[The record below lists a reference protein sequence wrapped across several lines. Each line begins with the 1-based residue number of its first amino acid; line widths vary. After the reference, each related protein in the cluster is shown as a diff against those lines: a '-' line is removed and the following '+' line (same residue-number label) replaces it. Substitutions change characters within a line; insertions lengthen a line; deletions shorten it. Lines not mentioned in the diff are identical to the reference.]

1 MNVRKI
7 INNRIQSLNN
17 HGFLNW
23 MPDKLNIK
31 LMYRLY
37 LGKKLDLKNPKTFNE
52 KLQWIK
58 LYDRKPEYT
67 VMADK
72 YLVRKHVADIIGEEY
87 LIPLLGVWDKAD
99 DIDFDALPNRF
110 VLKCNHDSGSVI
122 VCKDK
127 NKLNKEKTV
136 KFLAQKMKASG
147 CNHGREWP
155 YKNIPRKIIAEQ
167 YMEDD
172 GTHELRDY
180 KFHCFSGEPK
190 FVLVCTGRKSAEG
203 LREDFFDTEW
213 NHLEVQ
219 RPAHGNASFG
229 IECPEQLDQM
239 LQLSRKLAGTMA
251 FSRIDF
257 YVVNR
262 KIYFGEITLF
272 PTSGYTA
279 FEPES
284 YDELFGSW
292 IHLPIEN

>member
-1 MNVRKI
+1 MFSI
-7 INNRIQSLNN
+7 IKKKIQSLNN

-37 LGKKLDLKNPKTFNE
+37 LGKRLDLKSPKTFNE

-72 YLVRKHVADIIGEEY
+72 FLVREHVAKIIGEEY
-87 LIPLLGVWDKAD
+87 LIPLLGVWDKAE
-99 DIDFDALPNRF
+99 DIDFDVLPNCF

-127 NKLNKEKTV
+127 NKLDKNKTV
-136 KFLAQKMKASG
+136 RFLSKRLKASG
-147 CNHGREWP
+147 CSHGREWP

-190 FVLVCTGRKSAEG
+190 FVLVCTGRKSVEG

-213 NHLEVQ
+213 NHLDVR
-219 RPAHGNASFG
+219 RPAHGNASFD
-229 IECPEQLDQM
+229 IERPEQLGQM

-257 YVVNR
+257 YVVNG
-262 KIYFGEITLF
+262 KVYFGEITLF

-292 IHLPIEN
+292 IHLPIK